1 MRIEVDLWVCVS
13 ARRMRRALV
22 AGLWASLALGLSAC
36 GGRQTPLTDK
46 GSVRVNELLS
56 TPAEGGGWMPWQ
68 MPGKHFVA
76 FEPVRVE
83 GQPALRVQADASVS
97 ILRQRFE
104 PALPGTGRI
113 RFAWRA
119 DALPEGAQ
127 LHESGGDDAAVRV
140 LLAFEGDRTR
150 WSART
155 HRLSELSRLL
165 TGEPLPYATLAYVWS
180 AADAPGTVVMN
191 PRTDRIRKLVLDSG
205 AQHLGQW
212 RTHERDIRADFVSV
226 FGEEP
231 GPLVAVALMTDT
243 DNTGSRLQAW
253 YGPLLLQAARPLAP

>member
-1 MRIEVDLWVCVS
+1 MNLWACVS
-13 ARRMRRALV
+13 RGLGRRAL
-22 AGLWASLALGLSAC
+22 AAGCGLWLMLVLAAC
-36 GGRQTPLTDK
+36 GSPQNPAPQTATLRPAD
-46 GSVRVNELLS
+46 LLS
-56 TPAEGGGWMPWQ
+56 TPVEGGDWTPWPL
-68 MPGKHFVA
+68 PGKRFAA
-76 FEPVRVE
+76 FEPVWLA
-83 GQPALRVQADASVS
+83 GQPALRVQAEASVS

-119 DALPEGAQ
+119 DALPDGAQ